1 MAIDAAPLYNRQTEC
16 QAPLHQERIELLVSA
31 NGVEQFIFD
40 APARIA
46 AVEVESARLLPWDE
60 VEEII
65 KTGLR
70 IRNLWDYED
79 ENVAARRLTVERIGL
94 SYLQVR
100 RDAGQQSTYYLPVW
114 DVVGTMEYRYA
125 DGYVPAPGGFAV
137 DESGVRTAYAACSV
151 LTVNAIDGSI
161 IDRQMGF

>member
-1 MAIDAAPLYNRQTEC
+1 M
-16 QAPLHQERIELLVSA
+16 
-31 NGVEQFIFD
+31 
-40 APARIA
+40 
-46 AVEVESARLLPWDE
+46 
-60 VEEII
+60 EEIV

-79 ENVAARRLTVERIGL
+79 ENVAARRLTVERICL

-100 RDAGQQSTYYLPVW
+100 RDAEQQSAYYLPVW

>member
-1 MAIDAAPLYNRQTEC
+1 MAIDAAPLYNRQAEY

-60 VEEII
+60 VEEIV

-79 ENVAARRLTVERIGL
+79 ENV
-94 SYLQVR
+94 
-100 RDAGQQSTYYLPVW
+100 
-114 DVVGTMEYRYA
+114 
-125 DGYVPAPGGFAV
+125 AV